1 MAEKLAELRKKG
13 GGKAKETVLWTN
25 STPTSNFDA
34 QSINLNVDW
43 TTYDWIRVYFR
54 VSTSVSTS
62 NYVDFPVSLVE
73 SASTASNTIQAT
85 ICARVGSTQ
94 YARSMRYQSNTTLYF
109 PRANAINQQSESQ
122 AGIIPTQISGI
133 KF

>member
-25 STPTSNFDA
+25 SSPTSNLDAGNLGLSAPMTDFDF
-34 QSINLNVDW
+34 
-43 TTYDWIRVYFR
+43 IRVYFR

-73 SASTASNTIQAT
+73 SASTSSNTIQAT

-122 AGIIPTQISGI
+122 ANIIPTQISGI